1 MPWHILLYQTL
12 SHNTAT
18 HVPTLSQ
25 TAACHSP
32 WPRVSKGHV
41 STIVIF
47 LARRVL
53 RFFHGCRGA
62 VKQEI
67 RDGVRYEIPAP
78 DGTIPPR
85 AVKLPALSEDG
96 TPGQG
101 EGASIKVRLGQT
113 TSPIKFTRPKTGRLG
128 ILSDKG
134 AKWLDIP
141 LQQCGA
147 SLALI
152 WRGGK
157 DWSEPRAIV
166 VPDDAAARAEGT
178 VSFANL
184 TAAPMA
190 IVIGTEKIR
199 LNPGKTFERKIT
211 PGGAALPLEISY
223 PLQSGELRNC
233 LSSSLEF
240 NRGSFHRLI
249 IYAADGSDPR
259 MPVKVLQLQEPS

>member
-1 MPWHILLYQTL
+1 MFRHCHNPLRVIPRDRAFLKDMFRLLSFFGLAGFCGL
-12 SHNTAT
+12 SIAAE
-18 HVPTLSQ
+18 VPPHQL
-25 TAACHSP
+25 
-32 WPRVSKGHV
+32 RL
-41 STIVIF
+41 
-47 LARRVL
+47 LAVGNPPP
-53 RFFHGCRGA
+53 F
-62 VKQEI
+62 KQEI

-85 AVKLPALSEDG
+85 SVKLPSFSEDG
-96 TPGQG
+96 TPGEG
-101 EGASIKVRLGQT
+101 EGATIKVRLGQT
-113 TSPIKFTRPKTGRLG
+113 TTPITFTTPKSGRLG
-128 ILSDKG
+128 LKSDKG
-134 AKWLDIP
+134 LKWLDLP

-147 SLALI
+147 SLALV

-184 TAAPMA
+184 TASPMA

-199 LNPGKTFERKIT
+199 LNPGKTFDRKIT
-211 PGGAALPLEISY
+211 SGGAAQPLEISY

-233 LSSSLEF
+233 HSSSLEF
-240 NRGSFHRLI
+240 SRGSFHRLI
-249 IYAADGSDPR
+249 IYAADGNDPR